1 MAKKT
6 ALVTRA
12 TGVQGKAAIAHLVNS
27 GWTVRALV
35 SDTSSDRAVDL
46 KSFGEQVIL
55 QQGTWRDLSTIEAVI
70 KGCHALVFVQLPS
83 FTDDAELQEAHV
95 VLNLAK
101 DAGVEHVVF
110 PSSLVLNNPNAAE
123 ELKGLSAA
131 PAVLNKADVEELV
144 KSSGLTWTLLRPG
157 YFLTN
162 LLPPLVYWMYPDM
175 RDGRLVNSYG
185 PDCVLTLVDPD
196 DIGAF
201 VAAALNDPNKFG
213 GKTITVVSENM
224 RFANMIEKFS
234 EACGRQIEVVY
245 RTPEETEKE
254 IASPFVSG
262 QVLCKGLDKL
272 VDMENIKNWG
282 IPLTSFDQFLEKH
295 KHELPRGRNSEKD
308 SSIVPF
314 SDSQMTANT

>member
-1 MAKKT
+1 
-6 ALVTRA
+6 
-12 TGVQGKAAIAHLVNS
+12 
-27 GWTVRALV
+27 
-35 SDTSSDRAVDL
+35 
-46 KSFGEQVIL
+46 
-55 QQGTWRDLSTIEAVI
+55 
-70 KGCHALVFVQLPS
+70 
-83 FTDDAELQEAHV
+83 
-95 VLNLAK
+95 
-101 DAGVEHVVF
+101 
-110 PSSLVLNNPNAAE
+110 
-123 ELKGLSAA
+123 
-131 PAVLNKADVEELV
+131 
-144 KSSGLTWTLLRPG
+144 
-157 YFLTN
+157 
-162 LLPPLVYWMYPDM
+162 
-175 RDGRLVNSYG
+175 
-185 PDCVLTLVDPD
+185 
-196 DIGAF
+196 
-201 VAAALNDPNKFG
+201 
-213 GKTITVVSENM
+213 M